1 MTPQPGTASRN
12 PVASLL
18 ASLLI
23 PGLGTIINGET
34 GKGVLVLAGWIVSWF
49 LVLATI
55 GLILVPAVWIYGMY
69 DAFQGARRYNL
80 AHGAAQPP
88 P

>member
-1 MTPQPGTASRN
+1 LRQPGATSRN
-12 PVASLL
+12 PAASLF

-34 GKGVLVLAGWIVSWF
+34 GKGILILVGYAISWLLVLF
-49 LVLATI
+49 TI
-55 GLILVPAVWIYGMY
+55 GVILVPAVWIYGMY

-80 AHGAAQPP
+80 AHNPP
-88 P
+88 PGH

>member
-1 MTPQPGTASRN
+1 MQQPGTTSRN
-12 PVASLL
+12 PAASLL

-34 GKGVLVLAGWIVSWF
+34 GKGIVILVAWITGWVLILAIV
-49 LVLATI
+49 
-55 GLILVPAVWIYGMY
+55 GLIVVPAVWVYGMY

-80 AHGAAQPP
+80 AHGTQVPH
-88 P
+88 

>member
-1 MTPQPGTASRN
+1 VGSQPGTTSRN
-12 PVASLL
+12 PVASLF

-34 GKGVLVLAGWIVSWF
+34 GKGIAILVIWITAWLLVLMTV
-49 LVLATI
+49 
-55 GLILVPAVWIYGMY
+55 GLIIVPAVWIYGMY

-80 AHGAAQPP
+80 AHLSRPGS
-88 P
+88 

>member
-1 MTPQPGTASRN
+1 MQPGATSRN
-12 PVASLL
+12 PAASLL
-18 ASLLI
+18 ASLI
-23 PGLGTIINGET
+23 VPGLGTIINGEP
-34 GKGVLVLAGWIVSWF
+34 GKGVLILSGWIVSWL

-55 GLILVPAVWIYGMY
+55 GVILVPAVWIYGMY

-80 AHGAAQPP
+80 SHGGQPP

>member
-1 MTPQPGTASRN
+1 LRQPGATSRN
-12 PVASLL
+12 PAASLF

-34 GKGVLVLAGWIVSWF
+34 AKGLLILGGYAISWLLVLF
-49 LVLATI
+49 TI
-55 GLILVPAVWIYGMY
+55 GVILVPAVWIYGMY

-80 AHGAAQPP
+80 TDNAPP
-88 P
+88 GH

>member
-1 MTPQPGTASRN
+1 MQPGATSRN
-12 PVASLL
+12 PAASLL
-18 ASLLI
+18 ASLI
-23 PGLGTIINGET
+23 VPGLGTVINGEA
-34 GKGVLVLAGWIVSWF
+34 GKGALILGGWILSWL

-55 GLILVPAVWIYGMY
+55 GVILVPAVWIYGMY

-80 AHGAAQPP
+80 AHGGQPP

>member
-1 MTPQPGTASRN
+1 VASQPGISSRN

-34 GKGVLVLAGWIVSWF
+34 GKGAAILAAWITAWVLVLMTV
-49 LVLATI
+49 
-55 GLILVPAVWIYGMY
+55 GLILVPAVWIYAMY

-80 AHGAAQPP
+80 AHQAPPGA
-88 P
+88 

>member
-1 MTPQPGTASRN
+1 
-12 PVASLL
+12 VF

-34 GKGVLVLAGWIVSWF
+34 GKGILILVGYAISWLLVLF
-49 LVLATI
+49 TI
-55 GLILVPAVWIYGMY
+55 GVILVPAVWIYGMY

-80 AHGAAQPP
+80 AHNPP
-88 P
+88 PGH

>member
-1 MTPQPGTASRN
+1 LGLQPGTTSRN
-12 PVASLL
+12 PAASLL

-34 GKGVLVLAGWIVSWF
+34 GKGVLILAAYVVAWL
-49 LVLATI
+49 LVLAVI
-55 GLILVPAVWIYGMY
+55 GIIIVPAVWIYGLY

-80 AHGAAQPP
+80 ANRPAGPQP
-88 P
+88 

>member
-1 MTPQPGTASRN
+1 LRQPGTASRN
-12 PVASLL
+12 PAASLF

-34 GKGVLVLAGWIVSWF
+34 AKGLLILGGYALSWLLVLF
-49 LVLATI
+49 TI
-55 GLILVPAVWIYGMY
+55 GVILVPAVWIYGMF

-80 AHGAAQPP
+80 THGSPP
-88 P
+88 GA

>member
-1 MTPQPGTASRN
+1 MQPGASSRN
-12 PVASLL
+12 PAASLL

-34 GKGVLVLAGWIVSWF
+34 GKGVLILAGWITSWV
-49 LVLATI
+49 LVLFTV
-55 GLILVPAVWIYGMY
+55 GVILVPAVWIYGMY

-80 AHGAAQPP
+80 ARGGPP
-88 P
+88 RA